1 MEPVNSTTPSW
12 LVGLLI
18 VFAIATGATFILL
31 LARHAELN
39 SLSENYSALTDLSN
53 QLEYT
58 KSQLKQIP
66 PVLDQKIRDRKGTI
80 SSLLD
85 LEHTTIAD
93 VDRLVSRNQET
104 LKAIGEA
111 QTKELAK
118 YNDLM
123 QEMASHTKDLGAGE
137 DHQYAEDRS
146 NDDQRRNLRDEV
158 EKISQVIAEHEK
170 EGRRRNAELDDR
182 ISYLEARVRQ
192 LTEEQDLAK
201 RVFKAAGEIV
211 ASAAAD
217 GFVVINRGHRQN
229 LRNGTKFVVFEK
241 RGGRIVTKGV
251 IQVIE
256 VKDDIATARV
266 MVESDR
272 NDPLIAGDLL
282 HNPIYDPDKVLHFA
296 IRGDFMRF
304 SKEELAQFIKD
315 SGDIVDPDISLRSDY
330 LVAGANCRAALDQAT
345 NLGVS
350 ILSED
355 QMLNFVTER
364 PHIASGSDLVQIKH
378 AANAGRTFA
387 LIGSFN
393 VANRS
398 AVERWIERNGGK
410 TTGGVH
416 DGVDIVIAGDGDDK
430 AVAEARKRGIP
441 VIDQGQFAHLDA
453 DTH

>member
-31 LARHAELN
+31 LVRHAELN
-39 SLSENYSALTDLSN
+39 GLVEQYSSLTDLNS
-53 QLEYT
+53 QLEYA

-66 PVLDQKIRDRKGTI
+66 PVLDAKIRDRRGTI
-80 SSLLD
+80 NSLLD

-93 VDRLVSRNQET
+93 VDRLVSRNQDSE
-104 LKAIGEA
+104 KAIGDA
-111 QTKELAK
+111 QAHELSK

-123 QEMASHTKDLGAGE
+123 QELTSHTKDLGLGE
-137 DHQYAEDRS
+137 DHQYADERG

-170 EGRRRNAELDDR
+170 EGRRRNADLDGR
-182 ISYLEARVRQ
+182 IAYLEARVRQ
-192 LTEEQDLAK
+192 LTEQQDLAK

-211 ASAAAD
+211 ASASAD

-229 LRNGTKFVVFEK
+229 LRNGTKFLVFEK

-266 MVESDR
+266 ITESDR
-272 NDPLIAGDLL
+272 NDPLIVGDLL
-282 HNPIYDPDKVLHFA
+282 HNPIYDPDKTLHFA
-296 IRGDFMRF
+296 IRGDFVRF

-315 SGDIVDPDISLRSDY
+315 SGDIVDPDISLVSDY
-330 LVAGANCRAALDQAT
+330 LVAGANCRDALDQAT
-345 NLGVS
+345 KLGVS

-355 QMLNFVTER
+355 QMLSFVTER
-364 PHIASGSDLVQIKH
+364 PHIASSSDLVQIKH

-387 LIGSFN
+387 LIGSFT
-393 VANRS
+393 VADRG
-398 AVERWIERNGGK
+398 AIERWIEKNGGK

-430 AVAEARKRGIP
+430 TVAEARKRGIP
-441 VIDQGQFAHLDA
+441 VIDQGQFAHLD